1 MKSPHSISHIC
12 RVRIADSIPLS
23 HGRKQNCRR
32 DRQQKQQ
39 RSSGEAHASG
49 HRASGWSEAI
59 KLVLRKTNMAPQTD
73 HQKMIEDTIAFVA
86 QARWDPL
93 SRDRCSNTPVALCFF
108 QVSQLITAV
117 PHSGPTRRQK
127 GPIAAKGLCKGRGIT
142 FYSGVFGVSRFWGV
156 L

>member
-23 HGRKQNCRR
+23 HGRKQNCQRGC
-32 DRQQKQQ
+32 QQKQQ

-73 HQKMIEDTIAFVA
+73 QQKMIEDTIAFVA

-93 SRDRCSNTPVALCFF
+93 SRDRCSTIFF
-108 QVSQLITAV
+108 QGIANYRCYTTSSPPKRPYRAEGALQ
-117 PHSGPTRRQK
+117 GK
-127 GPIAAKGLCKGRGIT
+127 GYRILLGCLRGIA
-142 FYSGVFGVSRFWGV
+142 